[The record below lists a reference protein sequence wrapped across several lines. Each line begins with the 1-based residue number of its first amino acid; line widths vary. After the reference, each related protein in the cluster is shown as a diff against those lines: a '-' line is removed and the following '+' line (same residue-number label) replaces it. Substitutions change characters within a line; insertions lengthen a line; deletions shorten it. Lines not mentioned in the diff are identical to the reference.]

1 MKFDGDVRVIHE
13 NIKTGRILVTSDIHG
28 DLDGFKAL
36 LEKMEY
42 TPVVDTLVIIG
53 DLVQKGTQNLGT
65 VRCIMELAKAQN
77 VFVLMGNNDLF
88 TLVDTDQNIFNH
100 FKHHFGRTV
109 LYESATAL
117 GLPLPETVE
126 EAHAVREQAEREFA
140 AEFDFLRSLPHI
152 LETDKFLFA
161 HAGLADEDLEHQD
174 LEYVLATPR
183 FHETADHRF
192 SKLLL
197 VGHWPSSNYR
207 ADSLNYAPL
216 YNAECNTLSIDGG
229 TNLKDFGQLNG
240 VILDS
245 ETGEWTWVCAD
256 NFPKFQAPH
265 AQAPRGGTAI
275 TWLENAVEL
284 AERGDEFSRCRALK
298 DGVELDI
305 PNSFFYED
313 ERGLRSVDITDTRLG
328 VEEGETLSVLREFSD
343 RLLVKNDRGIAG
355 FYFK

>member
-1 MKFDGDVRVIHE
+1 MKFDGDVRVMRE
-13 NIKTGRILVTSDIHG
+13 NIKTKRILVTSDIHG
-28 DLDGFKAL
+28 DLDGFRAL

-65 VRCIMELAKAQN
+65 VRCIMELAKASN

-88 TLVDTDQNIFNH
+88 TLVDTDRNIFNH
-100 FKHHFGRTV
+100 FKRHFGRTV
-109 LYESATAL
+109 LYESAVAL

-126 EAHAVREQAEREFA
+126 EAHAVREQAERAFA
-140 AEFDFLRSLPHI
+140 AEFGFLRSLPHI

-161 HAGLADEDLEHQD
+161 HAGLADENLEHQD

-183 FHETADHRF
+183 FHETAEHRF

-240 VILDS
+240 VILDND
-245 ETGEWTWVCAD
+245 TGEWTWVCVD
-256 NFPKFQAPH
+256 NFPKFHAPH
-265 AQAPRGGTAI
+265 AQEASDGAVIVWPD
-275 TWLENAVEL
+275 NAVEL
-284 AERGDEFSRCRALK
+284 IERGDEFSRCRALK
-298 DGVELDI
+298 NGVELDI
-305 PNSFFYED
+305 PNGFLYED
-313 ERGLRSVDITDTRLG
+313 EHGLRSVDTTDTRLG
-328 VEEGETLSVLREFSD
+328 VEEGEALSVLREFSD
-343 RLLVKNDRGIAG
+343 RILVKNDRAEAG

>member
-1 MKFDGDVRVIHE
+1 MKFDGDVRVIREH
-13 NIKTGRILVTSDIHG
+13 IKTKRILVTSDIHS
-28 DLDGFKAL
+28 DLDGFRAL

-42 TPVVDTLVIIG
+42 TPQVDTLVIIG

-65 VRCIMELAKAQN
+65 VRCIMELVKSQN

-88 TLVDTDQNIFNH
+88 TLEGNDEEIFNH
-100 FKHHFGRTV
+100 FKRHFGRTV
-109 LYESATAL
+109 LYESAVAL

-126 EAHAVREQAEREFA
+126 EAHAVREQAERAFA

-161 HAGLADEDLEHQD
+161 HAGLADESLEHQD

-183 FHETADHRF
+183 FHETAEHRF

-240 VILDS
+240 VILDN
-245 ETGEWTWVCAD
+245 ETGEWTWVCVD
-256 NFPKFQAPH
+256 NFPKLRAPH
-265 AQAPRGGTAI
+265 AQAPHGGTAI
-275 TWLENAVEL
+275 TWPENAVEL
-284 AERGDEFSRCRALK
+284 IERGDEFSLCRALK
-298 DGVELDI
+298 NGAEMDI
-305 PNSFFYED
+305 PNGFLYED
-313 ERGLRSVDITDTRLG
+313 EHGLCSVDITDARLG
-328 VEEGETLSVLREFSD
+328 VREGETLSVLREFGD
-343 RLLVKNDRGIAG
+343 RILVKNDRAEAG